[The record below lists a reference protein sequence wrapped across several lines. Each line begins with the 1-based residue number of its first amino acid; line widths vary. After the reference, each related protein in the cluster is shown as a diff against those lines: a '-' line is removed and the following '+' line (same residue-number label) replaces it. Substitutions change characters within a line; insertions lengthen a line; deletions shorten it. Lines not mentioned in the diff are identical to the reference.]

1 MSDLKMEHT
10 PPKRKFLANGKIKDV
25 LIIGVLAIVL
35 IIAVWKIFSKEDT
48 SVETTS
54 MRTENEQKVSNLLSE
69 IEGVGDAEVM
79 IYETEEGVQSVVVV
93 CEGADDL
100 QVIMDVREAVAT
112 ALGTQEKA
120 VKIYLKK

>member
-1 MSDLKMEHT
+1 MSDLKMEHA
-10 PPKRKFLANGKIKDV
+10 PPKRKLLGNGKIKDV

-35 IIAVWKIFSKEDT
+35 IIAVWKIFSKEDA
-48 SVETTS
+48 SVATMST
-54 MRTENEQKVSNLLSE
+54 RTANEQKVSNLLSK
-69 IEGVGDAEVM
+69 IEGVGEADVM

-93 CEGADDL
+93 CEGANDL

>member
-1 MSDLKMEHT
+1 MSDLKMEHAPT
-10 PPKRKFLANGKIKDV
+10 KRKLLGNGKIKDV

-48 SVETTS
+48 SVATMST
-54 MRTENEQKVSNLLSE
+54 RTANEQKVSNLLSK

-93 CEGADDL
+93 CEGANDL